1 MTTAP
6 LMATGMASG
15 MSEEQQA
22 IFYAQLAAY
31 EKDEVA
37 GVLLALFLGT
47 FGLHHFYLRRNG
59 LGILYLLFFWT
70 GIPALLGF
78 VECFLM
84 PSRVRRYNLEQAM
97 MLAANIRGS
106 ALPPM
111 ALPASQMPLSVSVRH
126 CPSCGTVIMDGVRF
140 CGKCG
145 AGLVS

>member
-1 MTTAP
+1 MKEREKMTTVP
-6 LMATGMASG
+6 LMATG

-22 IFYAQLAAY
+22 IFYAQLGAY

-84 PSRVRRYNLEQAM
+84 PGRVRRYNLEQAI
-97 MLAANIRGS
+97 MLAANIRGN
-106 ALPPM
+106 APPPLPLAM
-111 ALPASQMPLSVSVRH
+111 TARH
-126 CPSCGTVIMDGVRF
+126 CPSCGTVMMDGVRF

-145 AGLVS
+145 AGLAS

>member
-1 MTTAP
+1 
-6 LMATGMASG
+6 MATA

-22 IFYAQLAAY
+22 IFYAQMGAY

-59 LGILYLLFFWT
+59 LGVLYLLFFWT
-70 GIPALLGF
+70 GIPALLGLI
-78 VECFLM
+78 ECFLM
-84 PSRVRRYNLEQAM
+84 PSRVRRYNLEQAI

-106 ALPPM
+106 APQ
-111 ALPASQMPLSVSVRH
+111 ALPTLPSSSVRH
-126 CPSCGTVIMDGVRF
+126 CPSCGTVMMVGVRF